1 MAKKDKKKKKN
12 FQEKI
17 YKGQIDPNL
26 DEVADY
32 WKVLFTVLP
41 FGNFVKCWI
50 IEFLARESDVAT
62 SLHIY
67 ISIWN
72 YTACNLINF
81 PNYPNKMDSLYRPCL
96 NPFVALHGLSI
107 IHRLAWRAYL
117 CVDLHQVKIIGSNKT
132 RYCAIFSELTTIP
145 KWAVKV

>member
-41 FGNFVKCWI
+41 FRNFVKCWI
-50 IEFLARESDVAT
+50 NVNRVPGQRVRCCYIITYLY
-62 SLHIY
+62 LHM
-67 ISIWN
+67 
-72 YTACNLINF
+72 
-81 PNYPNKMDSLYRPCL
+81 K
-96 NPFVALHGLSI
+96 LH
-107 IHRLAWRAYL
+107 
-117 CVDLHQVKIIGSNKT
+117 CM
-132 RYCAIFSELTTIP
+132 
-145 KWAVKV
+145 

>member
-67 ISIWN
+67 ISI
-72 YTACNLINF
+72 
-81 PNYPNKMDSLYRPCL
+81 
-96 NPFVALHGLSI
+96 
-107 IHRLAWRAYL
+107 
-117 CVDLHQVKIIGSNKT
+117 
-132 RYCAIFSELTTIP
+132 
-145 KWAVKV
+145 